1 MGREN
6 FFDSLRIA
14 DRSLAR
20 PRVSTGHGLA
30 RDTYLSSGLDTAEMW
45 LTARS
50 VEGFDPADFADWPE
64 KHRLELANEVAAF
77 RTIAQRV
84 PSNKPATKTQS
95 NQARKHLERVIRIV
109 RDQLLPTWLGAQ
121 ERMMD
126 EATKA
131 ARAKGWY
138 VEKEEKDV
146 LESLL
151 GAYKAPRLRI
161 RTENKEVVLDPI
173 ACFGSGRQG
182 VVDLAIMPRFETKC
196 LIVFKDGHWNI
207 VSLREPIQRKPFTQT
222 TLVSTIN
229 KIS

>member
-1 MGREN
+1 
-6 FFDSLRIA
+6 
-14 DRSLAR
+14 
-20 PRVSTGHGLA
+20 
-30 RDTYLSSGLDTAEMW
+30 
-45 LTARS
+45 
-50 VEGFDPADFADWPE
+50 
-64 KHRLELANEVAAF
+64 
-77 RTIAQRV
+77 
-84 PSNKPATKTQS
+84 
-95 NQARKHLERVIRIV
+95 
-109 RDQLLPTWLGAQ
+109 
-121 ERMMD
+121 MMD

-196 LIVFKDGHWNI
+196 LIVFKDGRWHI